1 MVSGV
6 TLDSN
11 EARVVWTNVVSLLNH
26 LRIPS
31 SAAWSHSELWSE
43 KQLVRKWRPS
53 DFELFHSSS
62 AM

>member
-1 MVSGV
+1 MVSRV

-11 EARVVWTNVVSLLNH
+11 EARAVWTNVVSLLNY
-26 LRIPS
+26 LRILS
-31 SAAWSHSELWSE
+31 SAVWSDSELWSE
-43 KQLVRKWRPS
+43 KRLVRTWRPS

>member
-1 MVSGV
+1 MVSRV
-6 TLDSN
+6 VLDSN

-53 DFELFHSSS
+53 DF
-62 AM
+62 

>member
-1 MVSGV
+1 MVSRV
-6 TLDSN
+6 TLDSD

-26 LRIPS
+26 FRIPS
-31 SAAWSHSELWSE
+31 SVAWSRSELWSE
-43 KQLVRKWRPS
+43 KQLVRKWRSS